1 MTMKALIA
9 LVMVVASA
17 AIIYGCTSS
26 ERASASLDSTM
37 ASQKVQRVQV
47 GTVVKLREISLAD
60 DRVQLDSRAE
70 TQGRTVAQVGGAVL
84 SAIADEST
92 DDHAIQTDA
101 QEITVRVDGG
111 AISVV
116 TQLKTENLQLNQRV
130 KVINSQQNTRVITF

>member
-1 MTMKALIA
+1 MKALIT
-9 LVMVVASA
+9 LVMIVAST
-17 AIIYGCTSS
+17 AIIYGCASS

-84 SAIADEST
+84 SAMADEST

>member
-9 LVMVVASA
+9 LVVVVASA

-26 ERASASLDSTM
+26 ERTSASLDST
-37 ASQKVQRVQV
+37 ASSQKVQRVQV
-47 GTVVKLREISLAD
+47 GTVVKLREISLVD
-60 DRVQLDSRAE
+60 DRVQPDSRAE

-116 TQLKTENLQLNQRV
+116 TQLKTENFQLNQRV
-130 KVINSQQNTRVITF
+130 KVINSQQNTRVTTF